1 MSTGGGD
8 HGGWGC
14 WLVVQGASCCSRC
27 FTRFAPFGLARR
39 SGRAGQV
46 PSAVFCT
53 WGLGGTPSSAPQEP
67 CCSFRTHSADPL
79 DAGERGCTAVSLR
92 AAGDSVPPR
101 CHPRSALAGGRAGAV
116 LTDANQRKPQ
126 AAWSGD
132 AFPPTPG
139 SALPESGCQPHQSHP
154 HEEAGEDALG
164 SAGRGG
170 GRARWCFTRSR
181 NRRLEPLSGSDKR
194 SSIST
199 AGCGRLPARLR
210 PSVSLRDVKLT
221 VQWAFTRAG
230 ECFDLK

>member
-1 MSTGGGD
+1 M
-8 HGGWGC
+8 
-14 WLVVQGASCCSRC
+14 
-27 FTRFAPFGLARR
+27 PN
-39 SGRAGQV
+39 
-46 PSAVFCT
+46 
-53 WGLGGTPSSAPQEP
+53 
-67 CCSFRTHSADPL
+67 
-79 DAGERGCTAVSLR
+79 GERGCTAVPKPT
-92 AAGDSVPPR
+92 GDSAPPW

-199 AGCGRLPARLR
+199 AGCGAVSATSGARGGR
-210 PSVSLRDVKLT
+210 APSAPSRG
-221 VQWAFTRAG
+221 WAPPGLGAAPDGSGPQIGRAHV
-230 ECFDLK
+230 